1 MIIKNERIKKTIK
14 YLMQLVI
21 IFLAAKY
28 IPSTKLSLKD
38 ITIIAMIGAITFA
51 ILDMFSPCL
60 SEAGLNQ
67 FNTALSFKTLMI

>member
-1 MIIKNERIKKTIK
+1 MVIKNELIKKAVK
-14 YLMQLVI
+14 YLMQLVV

-28 IPSTKLSLKD
+28 IPSTKLTLKD

-67 FNTALSFKTLMI
+67 FNTTLSFKTLMV